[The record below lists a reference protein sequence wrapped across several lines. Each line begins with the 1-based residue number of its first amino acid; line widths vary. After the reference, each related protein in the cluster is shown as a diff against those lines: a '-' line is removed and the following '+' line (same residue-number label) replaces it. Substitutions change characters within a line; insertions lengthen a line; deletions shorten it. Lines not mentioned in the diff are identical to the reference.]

1 MLSAE
6 TAGQLAKSSW
16 SETVNVLH
24 KDCSATTE
32 AGIEHL
38 PVEQMQVVSPN
49 ALEQPSLP
57 DFSQSLVSVSMPNTA
72 KNNYSSAW
80 LGFISSNCH
89 NHQKC
94 DQLRTLNRHF
104 DIHWFVRQ
112 TLKLPGTFPD
122 KLNFKIKFFK
132 EFCPL
137 KIHICFKQMILKILS
152 EMENMQF

>member
-38 PVEQMQVVSPN
+38 PVEQMQVVTPN

-72 KNNYSSAW
+72 KNNYSSA
-80 LGFISSNCH
+80 
-89 NHQKC
+89 
-94 DQLRTLNRHF
+94 
-104 DIHWFVRQ
+104 
-112 TLKLPGTFPD
+112 
-122 KLNFKIKFFK
+122 
-132 EFCPL
+132 
-137 KIHICFKQMILKILS
+137 
-152 EMENMQF
+152 